1 MRKVNTLTL
10 FLILLLFVLIDI
22 AFYFGTITYKRSL
35 DKVLVE
41 IDTLNIENTRLKSEY
56 STLLNPTRIEKVAKE
71 KLKMIEVKNFYVV
84 ELEAK

>member
-41 IDTLNIENTRLKSEY
+41 IDTLKIENTRLKSAY
-56 STLLNPTRIEKVAKE
+56 STLLNPARIEKVAKE